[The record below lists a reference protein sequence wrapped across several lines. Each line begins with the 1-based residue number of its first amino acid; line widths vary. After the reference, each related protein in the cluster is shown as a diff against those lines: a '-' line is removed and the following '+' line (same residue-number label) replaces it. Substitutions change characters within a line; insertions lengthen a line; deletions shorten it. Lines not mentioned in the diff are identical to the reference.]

1 MIRHDPFRPAA
12 VVSATALF
20 FVVLLSASG
29 AAVAQEPSEADIAA
43 REKAFVEQLGN
54 VTLTGVYTVDGKTDG
69 LPKPESYVI
78 ESVNKAVGNLWT
90 FNVRIKYGKTDARLP
105 VTVPIVWAGK
115 TPMVSLENASIP
127 GLGTEFSAKVLF
139 DGNRYAGTWAH
150 GKVGGHMYGTIK
162 KNQDEKKQ
170 EAAAATK

>member
-1 MIRHDPFRPAA
+1 MIRQFTSLSIAAVCAAVLFSAFGAA
-12 VVSATALF
+12 VVAD
-20 FVVLLSASG
+20 
-29 AAVAQEPSEADIAA
+29 EPSEAEVAA
-43 REKAFVEQLGN
+43 REKAFAEQLGN
-54 VTLTGVYTVDGKTDG
+54 VTLTGVYTVDGKTDA

-105 VTVPIVWAGK
+105 VTVPIVWAGN
-115 TPMVSLENASIP
+115 TPMVSLENATIP
-127 GLGTEFSAKVLF
+127 GLGTEFSAKVIF